1 MRKFTRNSTDIP
13 IDVEI
18 QSIEPKVI
26 KDSKMVSISFGGLS
40 CEVDQRVT
48 VGCHVNISIPSVSPP
63 YQGMG
68 EVVWCKPVDAHFE
81 IGVRFTMSDE
91 TTTSRMVQQVCQIE
105 HYKNI
110 VFDREGKLLD
120 GRQAAEQWIAKHGS

>member
-1 MRKFTRNSTDIP
+1 MRKFVRNSTDVP
-13 IDVEI
+13 IDLEV

-26 KDSKMVSISFGGLS
+26 SDCKMTSISFGGLS
-40 CEVDQRVT
+40 CEIDDKLM
-48 VGCHVNISIPSVSPP
+48 VGSKLNVSIPSVSPP
-63 YQGMG
+63 YHGDG
-68 EVVWCKPVDAHFE
+68 DVVWCKPTEVGYE
-81 IGVRFTMSDE
+81 IGVRFTHFDE

-120 GRQAAEQWIAKHGS
+120 GKQAAEQWMDKHGT